1 MTSKTTVITT
11 TELLDCSTA
20 LSANRSSIL
29 KADRPLSHRGV
40 SNCAGL
46 PQLVLKKT
54 TCDSLSMTTKNRDDD
69 TTPEGDD
76 DDDFEAVHDAKYAPV
91 FVDNDDATRGGG
103 KNHHHHPILLGEG
116 NFGQARLMMNKSTG
130 EKVAIKYIPRGKH
143 LDENVVR

>member
-1 MTSKTTVITT
+1 
-11 TELLDCSTA
+11 
-20 LSANRSSIL
+20 
-29 KADRPLSHRGV
+29 
-40 SNCAGL
+40 
-46 PQLVLKKT
+46 
-54 TCDSLSMTTKNRDDD
+54 MTTKNRDDD

-76 DDDFEAVHDAKYAPV
+76 DDFEVHDAKYAPV
-91 FVDNDDATRGGG
+91 FVSSSSNNNKDNDDATRGGG

>member
-1 MTSKTTVITT
+1 
-11 TELLDCSTA
+11 
-20 LSANRSSIL
+20 
-29 KADRPLSHRGV
+29 
-40 SNCAGL
+40 
-46 PQLVLKKT
+46 
-54 TCDSLSMTTKNRDDD
+54 MTTKNRDDD

-116 NFGQARLMMNKSTG
+116 NFGQARLMMNKSMG

>member
-1 MTSKTTVITT
+1 
-11 TELLDCSTA
+11 
-20 LSANRSSIL
+20 
-29 KADRPLSHRGV
+29 
-40 SNCAGL
+40 
-46 PQLVLKKT
+46 
-54 TCDSLSMTTKNRDDD
+54 MTTKNRDDD

-76 DDDFEAVHDAKYAPV
+76 DDFEAHDAKYAPV

-103 KNHHHHPILLGEG
+103 KNHHHPILLGEG

>member
-1 MTSKTTVITT
+1 MKFPV
-11 TELLDCSTA
+11 
-20 LSANRSSIL
+20 
-29 KADRPLSHRGV
+29 GV
-40 SNCAGL
+40 KRRRL
-46 PQLVLKKT
+46 
-54 TCDSLSMTTKNRDDD
+54 SLSMTTKNRDDD
-69 TTPEGDD
+69 TTPEGD